1 MYIKELPIETKLN
14 IHIRFDVI
22 ENSNNINILSNTIY
36 ISESDKNSIKQILKQ
51 SDFVAIDLTKAKN
64 LFIDFDSDKVN
75 YSVIAV
81 VKEQAYIFKDC
92 KLRCIQVGDRQIHIL
107 QCEENGRKLVRRETY
122 RIEIGKDMIVQ
133 NQLVKLRDL
142 SIGGVS
148 FISPKDADFSIGD
161 IFSISFNDEK
171 EISLQVQI
179 VRIEEY
185 RKEEDKNVI
194 GCVILKGNNN
204 IGTYINKKQREK
216 LSQYGRLVF

>member
-1 MYIKELPIETKLN
+1 MFIKELPIETKLN
-14 IHIRFDVI
+14 IHIRFDVE
-22 ENSNNINILSNTIY
+22 ENVNNINILSNTTY

-64 LFIDFDSDKVN
+64 LFIDFDSDKIN

-81 VKEQAYIFKDC
+81 VKEKAYIFKNC
-92 KLRCIQVGDRQIHIL
+92 KLRCIQVKDRQIHIL
-107 QCEENGRKLVRRETY
+107 QCEEEGIKLVRRETY
-122 RIEIGKDMIVQ
+122 RIEIGKDMLVR

-148 FISPKDADFSIGD
+148 FISAKDADFAIGD

-171 EISLQVQI
+171 EISMQVQI

-185 RKEEDKNVI
+185 K
-194 GCVILKGNNN
+194 
-204 IGTYINKKQREK
+204 
-216 LSQYGRLVF
+216 

>member
-1 MYIKELPIETKLN
+1 MFIKELPIETKLN
-14 IHIRFDVI
+14 IHIRFDVE
-22 ENSNNINILSNTIY
+22 ENVNNINILSNTTY

-64 LFIDFDSDKVN
+64 LFIDFDSDKIN

-81 VKEQAYIFKDC
+81 VKEKAYIFKNC
-92 KLRCIQVGDRQIHIL
+92 KLRCIQVKDRQIHIL
-107 QCEENGRKLVRRETY
+107 QCEEEGIKLVRRETY
-122 RIEIGKDMIVQ
+122 RIEIGKDMLVR

-148 FISPKDADFSIGD
+148 FISAKDADFAIGD

-171 EISLQVQI
+171 EISMQVQI

-185 RKEEDKNVI
+185 KKEENKNVI
-194 GCVILKGNNN
+194 GCVILRGNNN
-204 IGTYINKKQREK
+204 IGAYINKKQREK